1 MNHFRDHDDVHEFI
15 QKMMSRYEDE
25 AQSDLVRCRS
35 DWSIEEAK
43 NWLERVQTARD
54 HLKRCML
61 VDKNHVRVSWM
72 PDPST
77 MSTLV
82 QASVHIGTKAA
93 LSDGLRPE
101 AFYRAVTDVESSI
114 REYLFEPPK
123 PAEQTPPVQP

>member
-1 MNHFRDHDDVHEFI
+1 MIHFRGHDDVHEFI

-43 NWLERVQTARD
+43 NWLEKVRTAQQ
-54 HLKRCML
+54 HLADCIL
-61 VDKNHVRVSWM
+61 VNRAQVNVSWM
-72 PDPST
+72 PDPCA

-82 QASVHIGTKAA
+82 KAQVRIGTSACV
-93 LSDGLRPE
+93 SDGLRPE
-101 AFYRAVTDVESSI
+101 AFYRAVSEVETAI

-123 PAEQTPPVQP
+123 PEEQTPLVQP